1 MLYLFSCTNQKCR
14 KKENR
19 DIPMNLYDKEKN
31 NQICSCGSKM
41 QRVIEWTG
49 VASDIGGYS
58 EVGGIAKWQTG
69 GR

>member
-1 MLYLFSCTNQKCR
+1 MKYLFSCTKCN

-58 EVGGIAKWQTG
+58 EVGGMAKWQTG